1 MKTFIKRERE
11 KRGIYQKDLAVEL
24 NIAPATM
31 ATYENTDRD
40 PPLDILCQIADRF
53 DVSLDVLVR
62 GKEKDRH
69 NGRSVQEILDEYKS
83 LSTEEINLL
92 VAVLQTEL
100 ANRAFQAHLRQD
112 GKQNP

>member
-1 MKTFIKRERE
+1 MIIALKKIMEEKKITAPELAEKTGLTKAQIWN
-11 KRGIYQKDLAVEL
+11 YQSGRNDPDPETLCVLADAL
-24 NIAPATM
+24 
-31 ATYENTDRD
+31 
-40 PPLDILCQIADRF
+40 

-62 GKEKDRH
+62 GKEKDRPK
-69 NGRSVQEILDEYKS
+69 GRSVMELMNEYKS
-83 LSTEEINLL
+83 LSSEEINLL